1 MKFFKQQKPFAFF
14 SLLVSM
20 TLTGLL
26 HGQVPISFD
35 LRDLQNGATSDQ
47 ISEKGL
53 VLQASS
59 NDCWYE
65 TSRGEETG
73 LVVFNTGLSVLW
85 QNNPTMT
92 LSFHDVEE
100 DIRIDGFT
108 AGVTSYESKEYAE
121 TGNKITLSK
130 GADMVAVDLND
141 IVHNDRIYL
150 AYPIT
155 ISAGETLTL
164 QAFTPSGATMNIVRF
179 SELHVT
185 LVPEPSTY
193 TLLLGVLALVVKASA
208 TVKARHAFSGTGI
221 KPKRRTGRV

>member
-1 MKFFKQQKPFAFF
+1 MLKQQNPFALIA
-14 SLLVSM
+14 LLVSM
-20 TLTGLL
+20 TFTGLL
-26 HGQVPISFD
+26 HGQTPISFD
-35 LRDLQNGATSDQ
+35 LSDLQNGATSDQ
-47 ISEKGL
+47 ISERGL
-53 VLQASS
+53 VLHASS

-65 TSRGEETG
+65 TAQGEERG
-73 LVVFNTGLSVLW
+73 LVVSGTGLSILW

-92 LSFHDVEE
+92 LSFHAVEE

-108 AGVTSYESKEYAE
+108 AGVTSYDSIEYAK

-130 GADMVAVDLND
+130 GADIVTVDLND
-141 IVHNDRIYL
+141 IKFNDRINL
-150 AYPIT
+150 ANPIT

-164 QAFTPSGATMNIVRF
+164 KAFTPSGATMNIVRF

-185 LVPEPSTY
+185 LVPESSTY
-193 TLLLGVLALVVKASA
+193 ALLLGVLALVVKASA